1 MYDSYGFPQY
11 VTVAERKAQALKT
24 LAKLLKKHPNLSPV
38 FIEGTQ
44 IARSVWGKAWCKHL
58 ESFSD
63 YSNRIPRGK
72 SYVRSGAVVDLR
84 IEKGLITALVTG
96 SSSSPYEVRME
107 IDCLNGIRKEKI
119 ENMFREAESLELLD
133 LLQGKLPRSLMT
145 ALTDTRDGLFP
156 RVNEVKHTCSC
167 PDYADFCKHQ
177 AAVLYG
183 VGNRL
188 DAQPELLFTLRGLDA
203 SLLTAGAEKT
213 LEQAASSELG
223 EMDLASLFGIELVD
237 ATLWPTTTTQ
247 QPPKKAKAK
256 RKQSSIVKESP
267 AQSSRAPK
275 TPMEQLLYI
284 QKYTQ
289 WDSAELAR
297 HLSTIANRISK
308 WSSGAA
314 VPSGSIAKRI
324 QKLYQE
330 IKEIVEKTRASR
342 EQPCDTEA
350 IE

>member
-1 MYDSYGFPQY
+1 MYDSNGFPQY
-11 VTVAERKAQALKT
+11 VTVAERKAQALKA
-24 LAKLLKKHPNLSPV
+24 LAKLRKKLPNLSPV

-96 SSSSPYEVRME
+96 SSSTPYEVRME
-107 IDCLNGIRKEKI
+107 IACLNGKRKEKI
-119 ENMFREAESLELLD
+119 ENMFHEAESLELLD
-133 LLQGKLPRSLMT
+133 LLQGKLPRSLMA
-145 ALTDTRDGLFP
+145 ALTDTRNGLFP
-156 RVNEVKHTCSC
+156 RVNEVKHVCSC

-203 SLLTAGAEKT
+203 TVLTAGAEET
-213 LEQAASSELG
+213 LEQAAASELG
-223 EMDLASLFGIELVD
+223 EMDLAALFGIELVD
-237 ATLWPTTTTQ
+237 AALWTTEP
-247 QPPKKAKAK
+247 QPNPKKTKAK
-256 RKQSSIVKESP
+256 RKQSTNDKESP
-267 AQSSRAPK
+267 APTARAPK

-284 QKYTQ
+284 QKYTR
-289 WDSAELAR
+289 WDSSELAR

-314 VPSGSIAKRI
+314 VPSAPIAKRI

-330 IKEIVEKTRASR
+330 IKEIVQKTRAHK
-342 EQPCDTEA
+342 
-350 IE
+350 

>member
-11 VTVAERKAQALKT
+11 VSVAERKAQAQKA
-24 LAKLLKKHPNLSPV
+24 LAKLRKKYPNLSPV

-44 IARSVWGKAWCKHL
+44 IARSVWGKAWCMHL

-72 SYVRSGAVVDLR
+72 SYVRSGAVVDLH

-96 SSSSPYEVRME
+96 SSSTPYEVRME
-107 IDCLNGIRKEKI
+107 IACLNGERKEKI
-119 ENMFREAESLELLD
+119 EKLFREVASLELLD
-133 LLQGKLPRSLMT
+133 LLQGKLPRSLMA

-188 DAQPELLFTLRGLDA
+188 DTQPELLFTLRGLDA
-203 SLLTAGAEKT
+203 TVLTAGAEET
-213 LEQAASSELG
+213 LELAAGSELG
-223 EMDLASLFGIELVD
+223 ERDLAALFGVELVD
-237 ATLWPTTTTQ
+237 AALWTTEPQ
-247 QPPKKAKAK
+247 PPPKKAKSK
-256 RKQSSIVKESP
+256 RKQSTDGKESP
-267 AQSSRAPK
+267 AQSARTPK

-284 QKYTQ
+284 QKYTR
-289 WDSAELAR
+289 WDFSELAQQ
-297 HLSTIANRISK
+297 LSTTANRISK
-308 WSSGAA
+308 WSSVEA
-314 VPSGSIAKRI
+314 VPSAPIAKRI
-324 QKLYQE
+324 QKLYQD
-330 IKEIVEKTRASR
+330 IKDIMGKIRAHK
-342 EQPCDTEA
+342 
-350 IE
+350 